1 MTRTLAALKNALLN
15 QPTAA
20 LGNYF
25 GLSETLFCSSVGLVE
40 LRAVPW
46 GFQLEGVVCQCCI
59 SAACTSTV
67 LAKGMETAWD
77 QAPGGGRNIGL
88 LFLGVM
94 LVHAAVPCS

>member
-1 MTRTLAALKNALLN
+1 MTCTVTALKNVLWN

-20 LGNYF
+20 SGNYF
-25 GLSETLFCSSVGLVE
+25 GRSKTLFPSSMELVE

-46 GFQLEGVVCQCCI
+46 GFQLEEVVYQCCI

-67 LAKGMETAWD
+67 LVRGMETAWE
-77 QAPGGGRNIGL
+77 QAPGGGRNIGV

-94 LVHAAVPCS
+94 LVPATVLCS